1 MSEKIRCAWCKD
13 DSLYIAYHDMEWG
26 KTYH

>member
-13 DSLYIAYHDMEWG
+13 DSLYIAYHDME
-26 KTYH
+26 